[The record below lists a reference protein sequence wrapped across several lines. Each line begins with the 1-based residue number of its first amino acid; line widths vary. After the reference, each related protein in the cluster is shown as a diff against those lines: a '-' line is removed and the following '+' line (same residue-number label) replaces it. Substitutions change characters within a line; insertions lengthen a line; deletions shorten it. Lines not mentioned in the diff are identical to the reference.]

1 MSNTLTRI
9 LVGIIGIPL
18 VLLLIYLGG
27 VYLFIL
33 CLVLQSICLW
43 EFLRMFENKNI
54 FALKAVSIVISIAI
68 FILLSQKYYYGIL
81 LLVIPVMIEV
91 FREKKRNPLNPMI
104 SIFGILYITI
114 PFLLMNELGKDFIVL
129 LYVLILIWV
138 CDTFAYFGGKYFGK
152 HKLTSISPKKTIEG
166 AVIGFMFTIAAS
178 VVFYFL
184 STGVLNFF
192 DSIILGVMIGIF
204 SQIGD
209 NFESLLKRYTEI
221 KDSSNILP
229 GHGGLLDRFDSLIFI
244 LPLIYFYFNFI
255 K

>member
-54 FALKAVSIVISIAI
+54 FALKTVSIFISIVI

>member
-54 FALKAVSIVISIAI
+54 FALKTVSIFISIVI

-104 SIFGILYITI
+104 SIFGILYVTI